1 MKKAKQQDVVDFP
14 TDMLVNNVGPF
25 VSIMNVIMLIFWH
38 WISLH
43 LFYICFSP
51 EIFKNNFL
59 TDNFEFISAKRF
71 RQSVHREL
79 GKVDRSA
86 RLIRSF
92 SRVFSIPAR
101 IARSRAPSIKFH
113 MLFLNSSFTK
123 WSSKILSKIK
133 KKPYFNL
140 LKFIS
145 GFYWTI
151 KNDICKTSIICFPK
165 RNFLNKIL

>member
-25 VSIMNVIMLIFWH
+25 VSIMNVIMPIFWH

-43 LFYICFSP
+43 LFYICFLP

-59 TDNFEFISAKRF
+59 NDIFEFISAKRF

-79 GKVDRSA
+79 GKIDRSA
-86 RLIRSF
+86 GLVRIF
-92 SRVFSIPAR
+92 SRVFSIPAK
-101 IARSRAPSIKFH
+101 IARSRAPCIKFH
-113 MLFLNSSFTK
+113 ILFWTHRLPSDLQKYCQKLKN
-123 WSSKILSKIK
+123 
-133 KKPYFNL
+133 PYFNL

>member
-1 MKKAKQQDVVDFP
+1 MIP
-14 TDMLVNNVGPF
+14 
-25 VSIMNVIMLIFWH
+25 SI
-38 WISLH
+38 
-43 LFYICFSP
+43 FSSGAGHCP
-51 EIFKNNFL
+51 
-59 TDNFEFISAKRF
+59 
-71 RQSVHREL
+71 V
-79 GKVDRSA
+79 GKVDWSA

-151 KNDICKTSIICFPK
+151 KNDICKTFPSFVFQK
-165 RNFLNKIL
+165 EIFLTKFYRRKIWKYQNEGKKKFTMIFLIRSFFTFFRFLHFILG